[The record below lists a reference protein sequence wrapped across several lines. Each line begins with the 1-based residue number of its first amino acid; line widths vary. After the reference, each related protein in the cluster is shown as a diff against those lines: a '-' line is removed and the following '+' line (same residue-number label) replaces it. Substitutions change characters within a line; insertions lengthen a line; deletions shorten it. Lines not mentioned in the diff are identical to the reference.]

1 MTILLL
7 EDETDIA
14 EPVVEALTDD
24 RYEVVWVRD
33 VAAAHDAIADRAF
46 DLLLLD
52 VTLPRDEDAG
62 FGFASEVR
70 AAGYDGAVM
79 FVSARDAVADR
90 IRGLDLGGDDYLVK
104 PFSLDE
110 LLARVRALVRRRSQ
124 TKQSVVERA
133 PLRVDLADRSVAW
146 AGRAVGLTDRE
157 FAMLEL
163 FALHPDRIFT
173 VDELLERF
181 FPDAASGHRVVRVYV
196 SQLRQKIDATV
207 IETVAGGYRLGS
219 P

>member
-7 EDETDIA
+7 EDESDIA
-14 EPVVEALTDD
+14 EPVVEALQDD
-24 RYEVVWVRD
+24 RYDVVWVPD
-33 VAAAHDAIADRAF
+33 VAAAHRAVAGRDF
-46 DLLLLD
+46 DLLLVD
-52 VTLPRDEDAG
+52 VSLPEGAYAG
-62 FGFASEVR
+62 FEFVR
-70 AAGYDGAVM
+70 GVREAGYVGALM

-110 LLARVRALVRRRSQ
+110 LLARVRALVRRGAQ
-124 TKQSVVERA
+124 TKQA
-133 PLRVDLADRSVAW
+133 TLRRGDLHVDLAARSVTW
-146 AGRAVGLTDRE
+146 GGRAVVLTDRE

-163 FALHPDRIFT
+163 LALHPERVFT

-196 SQLRQKIDATV
+196 SQLRQKLDPAAIR
-207 IETVAGGYRLGS
+207 TVAGGYRLGPS
-219 P
+219 

>member
-14 EPVVEALTDD
+14 EPVVEALQDD
-24 RYEVVWVRD
+24 RYDVVWVRD
-33 VAAAHDAIADRAF
+33 AAQATEAVAEREF
-46 DLLLLD
+46 DLLLVD
-52 VTLPRDEDAG
+52 VTLPEGAYAG
-62 FGFASEVR
+62 FEFVR
-70 AAGYDGAVM
+70 AIREAGYGGALM

-110 LLARVRALVRRRSQ
+110 LLARVRALMRRGAQ
-124 TKQSVVERA
+124 TKQAVLHHGD
-133 PLRVDLADRSVAW
+133 LRVDLAA
-146 AGRAVGLTDRE
+146 RAVSLGDRPVQLTDRE

-163 FALHPDRIFT
+163 FALHPDRVFT

-196 SQLRQKIDATV
+196 SQLRQKLHPSFIR
-207 IETVAGGYRLGS
+207 TVAGGYRLGPS
-219 P
+219 

>member
-14 EPVVEALTDD
+14 EPVVEALIDD
-24 RYEVVWVRD
+24 RYGVVWVRD
-33 VAAAHDAIADRAF
+33 VAAAHDAVAERPF
-46 DLLLLD
+46 DLLLVD

-62 FGFASEVR
+62 FRFASEAR
-70 AAGYDGAVM
+70 AAGFQGAVM
-79 FVSARDAVADR
+79 FLSARDAVADR

-110 LLARVRALVRRRSQ
+110 LLARVRALVRRRAP
-124 TKQSVVERA
+124 TKQSILDRP
-133 PLRVDLADRSVAW
+133 PLRVDLATRSVAW
-146 AGRAVGLTDRE
+146 GGRTVALTDRE
-157 FAMLEL
+157 FAILEL

-196 SQLRQKIDATV
+196 SQLRQKVDADV
-207 IETVAGGYRLGS
+207 IETVAGGYRLGG

>member
-7 EDETDIA
+7 EDESDIA
-14 EPVVEALTDD
+14 EPVVEALIDD
-24 RYEVVWVRD
+24 RYDVVWVRD
-33 VAAAHDAIADRAF
+33 VAAAHDAVAGRDF
-46 DLLLLD
+46 DLLLVD

-62 FGFASEVR
+62 FRFASEVR

-104 PFSLDE
+104 PFSLEE
-110 LLARVRALVRRRSQ
+110 LLARVRALVRRRSK
-124 TKQSVVERA
+124 TKQSVVDRA
-133 PLRVDLADRSVAW
+133 RLRVDLATRSVAW
-146 AGRAVGLTDRE
+146 AGTPVALTDRE

-196 SQLRQKIDATV
+196 SQLRQKIDAAV
-207 IETVAGGYRLGS
+207 IETVAGGYRLGG

>member
-14 EPVVEALTDD
+14 EPIVEALQDD
-24 RYEVVWVRD
+24 RYDVVWVRD
-33 VAAAHDAIADRAF
+33 AARANDAVADREF
-46 DLLLLD
+46 DLLLVD
-52 VTLPRDEDAG
+52 VSLPEGAYAG
-62 FGFASEVR
+62 FEFVR
-70 AAGYDGAVM
+70 GVREAGYVGALM

-110 LLARVRALVRRRSQ
+110 LLARVRALMRRGAQ
-124 TKQSVVERA
+124 TKQAVLHHGA
-133 PLRVDLADRSVAW
+133 LRVDLAA
-146 AGRAVGLTDRE
+146 RAVSLGDRAVDLTDRE

-163 FALHPDRIFT
+163 FALHPERVFT

-181 FPDAASGHRVVRVYV
+181 FPDATSGHRVVRVYV
-196 SQLRQKIDATV
+196 SQLRQKLDPSILR
-207 IETVAGGYRLGS
+207 TVAGGYRLGPS
-219 P
+219 

>member
-14 EPVVEALTDD
+14 EPVVEALQDD
-24 RYEVVWVRD
+24 RYDVVWVRD
-33 VAAAHDAIADRAF
+33 AAKANEAVADREF
-46 DLLLLD
+46 DLLLVD
-52 VTLPRDEDAG
+52 VSLPEGAYAG
-62 FGFASEVR
+62 FEFVR
-70 AAGYDGAVM
+70 GVREAGYVGALM

-110 LLARVRALVRRRSQ
+110 LLARVRALMRRGAQ
-124 TKQSVVERA
+124 TKQAVLHHGA
-133 PLRVDLADRSVAW
+133 LHVDLAA
-146 AGRAVGLTDRE
+146 RAVSLGDRAVVLTDRE

-163 FALHPDRIFT
+163 FALHPERVFT

-181 FPDAASGHRVVRVYV
+181 FPDATSGHRVVRVYV
-196 SQLRQKIDATV
+196 SQLRQKLDPSV
-207 IETVAGGYRLGS
+207 LRTVAGGYRLGPS
-219 P
+219 